1 MSRKVLQ
8 PIPNPIELRSPDR
21 FEVPTILTAIL
32 NYGYYDVLSL
42 RYFLPF
48 EVHGNWTFESYTFFL
63 FEIRYLLAKAIINN
77 VQVVI
82 DNIR

>member
-48 EVHGNWTFESYTFFL
+48 EVYGNWTFESYTFFL